1 MSALEMRGLSVRY
14 AGAGTEAV
22 REVDMRVD
30 QGEVKVLVGESGS
43 GKSTLGLAAQQLL
56 PRSSQ
61 VTGSVT
67 LSGEP
72 LIRRSRSV
80 SRLRGRLVR
89 YVPQDP
95 VASLN
100 PSRTIGSQLSETLQQ
115 AGIRNRRE
123 RARRSAGMLAD
134 VGIADP
140 DLCLTLYPHE
150 LSGGMAQR
158 VVIADCLLLDP
169 PLIIA
174 DEPTAALDATTSV
187 VILALMKRLATD
199 RGSAVLLITHNVGH
213 AAAIG
218 DSVAVMYAGRVVEA
232 GPVGSV
238 LEDPRMPYTAALLAS
253 RATVANG
260 RRRLPVIPGSPG
272 PNPKG
277 PQACVFSAR
286 CGYADE
292 TCGTAPAETVLGP
305 GGSAETRRYRCWHP
319 IGADR

>member
-1 MSALEMRGLSVRY
+1 MIALEIRGLSVRY
-14 AGAGTEAV
+14 AGAVTDAV
-22 REVDMRVD
+22 RQVDMTVAP
-30 QGEVKVLVGESGS
+30 GEVKVLVGESGS

-56 PRSSQ
+56 PRSCEVS
-61 VTGSVT
+61 GSIA
-67 LSGEP
+67 LSGQP
-72 LIRRSRSV
+72 LIRRSRTIA
-80 SRLRGRLVR
+80 RIRGRLVR

-100 PSRTIGSQLSETLQQ
+100 PSRTIGSQLSETLRQ
-115 AGIRNRRE
+115 AGVRSHQERIR
-123 RARRSAGMLAD
+123 RATKMLAD

-140 DLCLTLYPHE
+140 ELCLTSYPHE

-187 VILALMKRLATD
+187 VILALMKRLATE

-218 DSVAVMYAGRVVEA
+218 DSVAVMYAGQVVET
-232 GPVGSV
+232 GPVTAV
-238 LEDPRMPYTAALLAS
+238 LADPRMPYTSALLAS

-272 PNPKG
+272 PNPEG

-286 CGYADE
+286 CAHADPV
-292 TCGTAPAETVLGP
+292 CSQAPTETVVGAID
-305 GGSAETRRYRCWHP
+305 SAEARRYRCWHP
-319 IGADR
+319 IGVDR